1 MISSIVVISILF
13 TVPLCADS
21 GNVLIL
27 PWEYSHWHNMRVI
40 VEALAEREHSITVL
54 VHSASPSVKS
64 YHDERINFTFFPVPL
79 EKHEVDVMWND
90 FFELQMY
97 PSTAASKLQLF
108 HETIA
113 IMRRVSSYNDILCDG
128 ILRNE
133 RLMATLKG
141 SNFEVI
147 VSDPIMPCG
156 DVLAEILDVPFVLS
170 LRLTLGYAVER
181 ECGQLPTPPSYV
193 PAVPAQFTDHMDFA
207 ERLQNFLMYGLH
219 TACFYLY
226 TKLTINKYLSEIRG
240 RYMN

>member
-1 MISSIVVISILF
+1 MF
-13 TVPLCADS
+13 TVPLCAD
-21 GNVLIL
+21 GRNVLIL

-64 YHDERINFTFFPVPL
+64 YQDERVNFTFFPVPL

-97 PSTAASKLQLF
+97 SSTAASTLQLF
-108 HETIA
+108 YETIA
-113 IMRRVSSYNDILCDG
+113 IMGRLSSHNNIICDG

-133 RLMATLKG
+133 TLMATLKG

-147 VSDPIMPCG
+147 VSDPITPCG
-156 DVLAEILDVPFVLS
+156 DLLAEILDVPFVLS
-170 LRLTLGYAVER
+170 LRLTFGYTAER

-193 PAVPAQFTDHMDFA
+193 PAVPAQLTDHMDFL
-207 ERLQNFLMYGLH
+207 ERLHNFVLYGVH
-219 TACFYLY
+219 TAVFYLY
-226 TKLTINKYLSEIRG
+226 AKLTINKYISEIRG
-240 RYMN
+240 KQGPQSF